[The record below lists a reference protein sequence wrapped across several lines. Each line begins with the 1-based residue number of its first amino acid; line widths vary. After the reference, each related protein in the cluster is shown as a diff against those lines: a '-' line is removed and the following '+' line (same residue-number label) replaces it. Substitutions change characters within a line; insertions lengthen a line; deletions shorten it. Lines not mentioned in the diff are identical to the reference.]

1 MRKSN
6 KKLIIHAFEV
16 MYSDLIKET
25 FFLKKDKHRITYSK
39 DRIMSYKK
47 IDISRGL
54 YL

>member
-16 MYSDLIKET
+16 IYADLIEGR

-39 DRIMSYKK
+39 DRNMSYIKK
-47 IDISRGL
+47 
-54 YL
+54 